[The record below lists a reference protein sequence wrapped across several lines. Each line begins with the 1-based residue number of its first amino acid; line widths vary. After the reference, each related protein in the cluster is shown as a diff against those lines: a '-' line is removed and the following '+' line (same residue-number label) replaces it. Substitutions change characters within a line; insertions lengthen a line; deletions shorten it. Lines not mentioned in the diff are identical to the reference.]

1 MKKYRIVRQYSEYNS
16 IDINDFEKTVT
27 KYLNE
32 GWECV
37 GGVSLYEN
45 NGDRCDVIMQAMIHE
60 ENE

>member
-1 MKKYRIVRQYSEYNS
+1 MK
-16 IDINDFEKTVT
+16 